1 MTNEAMSR
9 RRSLQ
14 SLVRARIRN
23 ENRSP
28 QPSQAHPRGPSQR
41 AKQAAPQSSSLT
53 IERAQSSA
61 QAMPPQPWG
70 IEKDA
75 QRVQSLGKAACQS
88 RLAPPSWGGLLLPRE
103 HHTRPAPLKEL

>member
-1 MTNEAMSR
+1 MPHLRHRVMTNEAMSR

-23 ENRSP
+23 ENISP
-28 QPSQAHPRGPSQR
+28 QPSETHPRDPCQK
-41 AKQAAPQSSSLT
+41 ANQVAPQSTSLP

-70 IEKDA
+70 CEQDA
-75 QRVQSLGKAACQS
+75 QRVQSLSKAAC
-88 RLAPPSWGGLLLPRE
+88 
-103 HHTRPAPLKEL
+103 